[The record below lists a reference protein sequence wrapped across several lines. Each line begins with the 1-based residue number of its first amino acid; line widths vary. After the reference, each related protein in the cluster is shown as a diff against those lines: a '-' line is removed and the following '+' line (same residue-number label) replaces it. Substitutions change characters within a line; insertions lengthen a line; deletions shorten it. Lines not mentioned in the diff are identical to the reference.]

1 MERTTVIGSSV
12 GDNNENVASPKSEG
26 TPLMHEN
33 LLSEFTDEE
42 LKLVLENLG
51 VYPKSKVYTID
62 EIVSYVKEQL
72 EDAINKHIEQ
82 GDAHN
87 VARMIADA
95 LEGYIKSDGSISFT
109 SRVQGVE
116 PLENDDLSTKEYVD
130 KVMALHLNENDPHE
144 IMNKVNE
151 LLRFYI
157 LKDDAA
163 SKNEVYT
170 QEQVNSLIRN
180 FVDADGEKGFNKAV
194 LGKYPLLKDH
204 LSTKSY
210 VDDVMLEHNKVDD
223 AHGLKTYITD
233 KLEDYVTKELVYTK
247 SETYTRKQ
255 IDVKI
260 EDIATPVVQNLINNH
275 LLSDDPHGTLAAV
288 REMSFIKSNGSVPF
302 TSPQKGVNG
311 VASNDLI
318 TKAQLDKV
326 EKKFDDIL
334 NDQMVNPNQWTP
346 SGPVQASVGLVQR
359 GYEFNEPMTLQ
370 QVIDAFFYGKSTS
383 IECQEY
389 CQFGEAI
396 PVTVTVRP
404 TSMIDEVKVYQDE
417 RLIGH
422 YNSEDFDDSGC
433 IVLDSLPITAQCVNF
448 RLEVIFTNGTK
459 CADYDTCC
467 VAHALYIG
475 AMPKWLAGSSTSIEY
490 LNQLCL
496 SDPTNNKKFFL
507 GDKHCEYEIAYNF
520 NTPNEPKSIFI
531 AMPLSYPNLDYIYTR
546 SQQIDA
552 SHFVTIDNI
561 PYTLPDGQIV
571 IYKLYIFPEGITEMN
586 MNVIYKLE
594 CNN

>member
-1 MERTTVIGSSV
+1 MKGTIEVN
-12 GDNNENVASPKSEG
+12 GDANNKNAREFAEEAG
-26 TPLMHEN
+26 TPLMREN
-33 LLSEFTDEE
+33 LLSEFSDSE
-42 LKLVLENLG
+42 KPLVRSNLN
-51 VYPKSKVYTID
+51 VYSKDDLMTID
-62 EIVSYVKEQL
+62 EVKAYVSEQIL
-72 EDAINKHIEQ
+72 AKITEHISTVDPHGYKTAIAE
-82 GDAHN
+82 
-87 VARMIADA
+87 A
-95 LEGYIKSDGSISFT
+95 LVGYILSDGSVPFT
-109 SRVQGVE
+109 GRVKGVE
-116 PLENDDLSTKEYVD
+116 PLENEDLSTKEYVD

-151 LLRFYI
+151 LLKFYV
-157 LKDDAA
+157 LREDAA
-163 SKNEVYT
+163 IKTEVYT
-170 QEQVNSLIRN
+170 QEQVNALIKD
-180 FVDADGEKGFNKAV
+180 FVDVNGEKGFNKAV

-223 AHGLKTYITD
+223 AHGLKTYIIE

-247 SETYTRKQ
+247 EETYTRKQ

-260 EDIATPVVQNLINNH
+260 EDIATPIVQSLINNH
-275 LLSDDPHGTLAAV
+275 LLADDPHGTLATV
-288 REMSFIKSNGSVPF
+288 KEMNFVKSNGSVPF

-311 VASNDLI
+311 VASNDLV
-318 TKAQLDKV
+318 TKSQLDKV
-326 EKKFDDIL
+326 ESKFDEIL

-346 SGPVQASVGLVQR
+346 SGPVQASVGLVQK
-359 GYEFNEPMTLQ
+359 GSEFNEPMTLQ
-370 QVIDAFFYGKSTS
+370 QIIDAFFYGKSTS

-389 CQFGEAI
+389 CQFGDVI
-396 PVTVTVRP
+396 PVVVTVRP

-422 YNSEDFDDSGC
+422 YNSGDFDESGC
-433 IVLDSLPITAQCVNF
+433 ITIDSLPITTQCVNF
-448 RLEVIFTNGTK
+448 RLEVTFTNGTK

-475 AMPKWLAGSSTSIEY
+475 AMPKWLSGSSTSIEY

-507 GDKHCEYEIAYNF
+507 GDKHCDYEIAYDF
-520 NTPNEPKSIFI
+520 NTPEEPKSIFI

-571 IYKLYIFPEGITEMN
+571 IYKLYIFPEGITKMN